1 MIIISKIV
9 RRECRGAMY
18 GIYSAFGA
26 TGGLS
31 GVTLGKWSREWIG
44 FGSLYLLE
52 IILCLIILVVIL
64 FSKIYKDKQFERP
77 T

>member
-26 TGGLS
+26 AGGLS

-52 IILCLIILVVIL
+52 MLLCLNIILIIL
-64 FSKIYKDKQFERP
+64 FSKIYRDK
-77 T
+77 